1 MMRTIQEV
9 GLEILGNKPKSLY
22 FFCGSEIGIKQR
34 YIDSLQQHYGK
45 LVEAQSL
52 SDVLQMMRT
61 KHIIPLQPAVYVVRY
76 DDIYLSQLSAASAP
90 YIAATKIVGTIVGIY
105 EGDKAAA
112 KLAKYAGDYSV
123 SIDKIDTKYIEK
135 YLTSE
140 FGGLATRYIKV
151 AAMCGEN
158 YSHARNICRS
168 LSMCSK
174 SLLSNLSDAELVKLF
189 GIGDIATENQFK
201 LGVAS
206 RDYKY
211 LCDLLD
217 IYDGDPN
224 DVLYYILSVLIE
236 LEKCAATRSKTSS
249 IAAYL
254 DRWPLLDI
262 CQMFAHVYTYLKLSR
277 KISISDPKLI
287 LLYLFSLLPYS
298 PIPPEGSL

>member
-1 MMRTIQEV
+1 MRTIQEV
-9 GLEILGNKPKSLY
+9 GLEILGNKPKPMY
-22 FFCGSEIGIKQR
+22 FFCGPEIGIKQR
-34 YIDSLQQHYGK
+34 YIDILQQYYGK

-76 DDIYLSQLSAASAP
+76 DDIYLSQLSASSAK
-90 YIAATKIVGTIVGIY
+90 YIAGTKIVGTIVGIY

-112 KLAKYAGDYSV
+112 KLAKYAGDYTV
-123 SIDKIDTKYIEK
+123 SIDNIDAKYIEK
-135 YLTSE
+135 YLTNE
-140 FGGLATRYIKV
+140 FSGLANRYIQI
-151 AAMCGEN
+151 AATCGEN

-174 SLLSNLSDAELVKLF
+174 SLLSNLSDSELVKLF
-189 GIGDIATENQFK
+189 GIGDTATENQFK
-201 LGVAS
+201 LGIAS

-211 LCDLLD
+211 VCDLLD

-224 DVLYYILSVLIE
+224 DVFYYILSTLIE
-236 LEKCAATRSKTSS
+236 LEKCASTRSKTSS

-254 DRWPLLDI
+254 DRWPLSDI
-262 CQMFAHVYTYLKLSR
+262 CQMFAHVYTSLKLSR
-277 KISISDPKLI
+277 KISIGDPKLVV
-287 LLYLFSLLPYS
+287 LYLFSLLPYS